1 MYCMY
6 TVSHIY
12 ALNTL
17 SSPISTPRMETP
29 RCTALPRT
37 GVPKWCGACW
47 TTALIEA
54 LRTW

>member
-12 ALNTL
+12 ALKTL

-29 RCTALPRT
+29 HFIVLPRME
-37 GVPKWCGACW
+37 VQRWCEACL
-47 TTALIEA
+47 TMALIEA